1 MPFGTLPER
10 LGIGLQ
16 NRGRRFESARYLN
29 QDGLF
34 RAFFLIRK
42 AKSVLFFERN
52 ADKQENGLFYI
63 KKIINKKDYIMSVH
77 NVLLSIL
84 FFIGI
89 ITSVRSRLKFEKDKQ
104 EYDAKYISLF
114 RQHNTMMIIIY
125 IALLIEFLSKML

>member
-1 MPFGTLPER
+1 
-10 LGIGLQ
+10 
-16 NRGRRFESARYLN
+16 
-29 QDGLF
+29 
-34 RAFFLIRK
+34 
-42 AKSVLFFERN
+42 
-52 ADKQENGLFYI
+52 
-63 KKIINKKDYIMSVH
+63 MSVH

-104 EYDAKYISLF
+104 EFDAKYISLF

>member
-1 MPFGTLPER
+1 
-10 LGIGLQ
+10 
-16 NRGRRFESARYLN
+16 
-29 QDGLF
+29 
-34 RAFFLIRK
+34 
-42 AKSVLFFERN
+42 
-52 ADKQENGLFYI
+52 
-63 KKIINKKDYIMSVH
+63 MSVH

>member
-1 MPFGTLPER
+1 
-10 LGIGLQ
+10 
-16 NRGRRFESARYLN
+16 
-29 QDGLF
+29 
-34 RAFFLIRK
+34 
-42 AKSVLFFERN
+42 
-52 ADKQENGLFYI
+52 
-63 KKIINKKDYIMSVH
+63 MSVH

-125 IALLIEFLSKML
+125 IALLIEFLSEIL